1 MQAVVSQS
9 ARAIPAFSVEQENK
23 MKIWVMCQARAPG
36 HFLSSSYRMMFALA
50 VLVLWVAAAL
60 ADPLTLRVV
69 EASPGYT
76 TERRPSITIRL
87 DDEGRHTLA
96 QFTIEHVGEDIEF
109 LSEGRVLMKARLR
122 TPITGGL
129 FIIVGIFSYDEIVH
143 LASRLAIDGKIE
155 VNALGRPQR

>member
-1 MQAVVSQS
+1 
-9 ARAIPAFSVEQENK
+9 
-23 MKIWVMCQARAPG
+23 
-36 HFLSSSYRMMFALA
+36 MFALA